1 MNICLKEN
9 LKYIEQLPNGNWLV
23 RYGVVPYG
31 QTPDGKEMVIFASS
45 EYPQKPSIEQ
55 IRKSIHRYAMAHLG
69 NEEILEGVANPDM
82 TAYQYVES
90 DNFRLSQQKTIIFEE
105 GEEYEDF

>member
-1 MNICLKEN
+1 
-9 LKYIEQLPNGNWLV
+9 
-23 RYGVVPYG
+23 
-31 QTPDGKEMVIFASS
+31 
-45 EYPQKPSIEQ
+45 
-55 IRKSIHRYAMAHLG
+55 MAHLG

-82 TAYQYVES
+82 TVYQNVES

>member
-1 MNICLKEN
+1 
-9 LKYIEQLPNGNWLV
+9 
-23 RYGVVPYG
+23 
-31 QTPDGKEMVIFASS
+31 
-45 EYPQKPSIEQ
+45 
-55 IRKSIHRYAMAHLG
+55 MAHLG

-82 TAYQYVES
+82 TVYQYVES